1 MIRIALFALALLATP
16 ARAEITGWTLA
27 LTWQPGFCAL
37 NARSV
42 QCATDTKPRLVLHGL
57 WTEGMGDEFCG
68 VAPDVRARD
77 KQRAWCELPLPQ
89 LKATTATTLKRIMP
103 GTADCL
109 EHHEWTKHGTCSGMD
124 ADTYFAV
131 TADLADKASRLQT
144 ARLLQERAGGV
155 VSLAELDSSIAR
167 DLGPDGVKSVLPVCS
182 RRGESV
188 HFVELRISL
197 DAKKY
202 RAFPKPEALLRREKW
217 FDPRCP
223 ADRPIN
229 LGAR

>member
-1 MIRIALFALALLATP
+1 MIHAVFIAVALLAAP

-27 LTWQPGFCAL
+27 VTWQPGFCAA
-37 NARSV
+37 NARSP
-42 QCATDTKPRLVLHGL
+42 QCATDTAPRLVLHGL

-68 VAPDVRARD
+68 VGQDVRAQD
-77 KQRAWCELPLPQ
+77 SQRQWCALPAPSVTP
-89 LKATTATTLKRIMP
+89 ATAATLKRSMP
-103 GTADCL
+103 GTVDCL
-109 EHHEWTKHGTCSGMD
+109 ERHEWIKHGTCSGMN
-124 ADTYFAV
+124 ADTYFGIA
-131 TADLADKASRLQT
+131 AKLADKVNRLET
-144 ARLLQERAGGV
+144 ARLLQARAGGA
-155 VSLAELDSSIAR
+155 VSLAELDAAIAR
-167 DLGPDGVKSVLPVCS
+167 DLGPDGVKAVLPVCAK
-182 RRGESV
+182 RGENV

-202 RAFPKPEALLRREKW
+202 RACPKPEALLAREKW